1 VTESVIDASTLLAVI
16 LSEPMVGPHDLL
28 DRALM
33 SAVNLTEVRTKLI
46 DLGRVDLRELSED
59 LIRLVRIVP
68 FTEQQA
74 ILAASL
80 RDATRHAGLSL
91 GDRACLALAIHLN
104 ADVYTADR
112 SWMALNVGCKVHLVR

>member
-1 VTESVIDASTLLAVI
+1 MTESVIDASTLLAVI
-16 LSEPMVGPHDLL
+16 LTEPIVGPSDLL
-28 DRALM
+28 DRAVM

-46 DLGRVDLRELSED
+46 DLGRLDLQELSED
-59 LIRLVRIVP
+59 LIRLVRIVS

-74 ILAASL
+74 IVAASL

-91 GDRACLALAIHLN
+91 GDRACLALAITLD

-112 SWMALNVGCKVHLVR
+112 SWLALKVGCKVHLIR